1 VVTATVLGSTGF
13 TGLRPSVKLPMF
25 EGKKDHAMPGKST
38 CGDVGAK
45 EQREYEHITAS
56 AEWYG
61 RYGARAKKMA
71 AKGHETA
78 QKKGH
83 RTGQ

>member
-1 VVTATVLGSTGF
+1 
-13 TGLRPSVKLPMF
+13 MF